1 MHNRPEPHATSTSFL
16 AEDRKMMTTPK
27 LDRVPYLR
35 RSIPAI
41 LGVGLAVM
49 MACSPRVLA
58 ANSQQQSFPSP
69 EAATQALIAALK
81 SSGDKALLKVLGAD
95 AKRLIDSGDAT
106 ESKTTRENFVRRYEE
121 ANTLI
126 KSGDAQAVL
135 QIGKDEW
142 PFPIPLVKVKD
153 SWHFDTAAGQ
163 QEIIDRRIGRHEL
176 AAIQVCLAYVDAQH
190 EYYARNPEKAGLLH
204 YAQKGAS
211 SPGKRDGLYWN
222 AAADETPSPLGSL
235 FAKARTE
242 GYAGKGIK
250 GSPYHGYYYRIL
262 TAQGPDAAGG
272 AYDYLAHGKMIGG
285 FALVA
290 SPAKY
295 DSSGVMTFIV
305 NQDGVVFQKD
315 LGPKTAAIATA
326 MKTFNPDST
335 WKPVENAGAAEK

>member
-1 MHNRPEPHATSTSFL
+1 
-16 AEDRKMMTTPK
+16 MMTTSK
-27 LDRVPYLR
+27 LNRVPYLQ
-35 RSIPAI
+35 RSVPAI
-41 LGVGLAVM
+41 LGVGLAAM

-58 ANSQQQSFPSP
+58 ADSQQQSFPSP

-81 SSGDKALLKVLGAD
+81 SGGDTALLKVLGSS

-106 ESKTTRENFVRRYEE
+106 ADKKGREGFVRRYEE
-121 ANTLI
+121 ANTLV
-126 KSGDAQAVL
+126 KSGDTQAVL

-142 PFPIPLVKVKD
+142 PFPIPLVKVGD

-163 QEIIDRRIGRHEL
+163 EEIIDRRIGRNEL
-176 AAIQVCLAYVDAQH
+176 AAIQVCLAYVDAQR
-190 EYYARNPEKAGLLH
+190 EYYARNPDKATLLH

-211 SPGKRDGLYWN
+211 RQGKRDGLYWD
-222 AAADETPSPLGSL
+222 AGADETPSPLGSL
-235 FAKARTE
+235 FATARTE

-250 GSPYHGYYYRIL
+250 GRPYHGYYYRIL

-272 AYDYLAHGKMIGG
+272 AYDYVVHGKMIGG

-290 SPAKY
+290 YPATY

-315 LGPKTAAIATA
+315 LGPKAAAIARA
-326 MKTFNPDST
+326 LKTFNPDST
-335 WKPVENAGAAEK
+335 WKPVENAS